1 MKKGFT
7 LMELLVVVL
16 IIGILAAVAVPQY
29 QLAVDK
35 ARFTEMQTIGK
46 KLSEMIELYYLS
58 TGKYPDYWA
67 DLDITLP
74 GCREE
79 GKLYDLICQKNRW
92 DLNAGSFSGWD
103 SLTRAGKADE
113 NGSFNPDGNN
123 FLYYHYFQYTDQ
135 YEEKFR
141 GKTVCWGQSERG
153 KKLCKN
159 LCGANRCYLE

>member
-1 MKKGFT
+1 MKQGFT

-35 ARFTEMQTIGK
+35 ARFTEIQTIGK

-103 SLTRAGKADE
+103 SLTRGTDNNPAGH
-113 NGSFNPDGNN
+113 NIV
-123 FLYYHYFQYTDQ
+123 YYHYFKYTDQ
-135 YEEKFR
+135 YTENQR
-141 GKTVCWGQSERG
+141 GKTSCLGASERG

-159 LCGANRCYLE
+159 LCGADACYLE